1 MSFWD
6 ILLEGFSTAGKFSEG
21 MEGSQYGKAIAKY
34 LESGHDLETYI
45 KLAIK

>member
-1 MSFWD
+1 MD
-6 ILLEGFSTAGKFSEG
+6 
-21 MEGSQYGKAIAKY
+21 GSQYGKAIAKY